1 MHQPVSVFLQC
12 SLNTWL
18 KELASG
24 DQRRLTGS
32 GSVLEAC
39 SRRCAVQIHNLLYS
53 ATSPAC
59 SALHYRKTNRVIT
72 YLGDRSALFH
82 HRREIF
88 RVQLV
93 DVRIGD
99 EYCTV
104 SALGKAIRLSTPSSH
119 TSTDVVFETSPRGQ
133 FVVVLALAQDLWPW
147 PRRSRPC
154 PWPWFEASPWPLGA
168 SRSVFC
174 GLGIGFGLEGPD
186 LALDLSSR
194 PALALDAHRCQ
205 FSVPWPRR
213 SRPWPWPWFEASP
226 WPRGAS
232 KSVLCGIGLAFGI
245 SIYDVGLGLEG
256 PDFGVGLESCVH
268 IFGIILKLM

>member
-133 FVVVLALAQDLWPW
+133 FVVVLALAPGPYLALGLG
-147 PRRSRPC
+147 SRPALGLWA
-154 PWPWFEASPWPLGA
+154 PRGQFSVALALDLASKVQTLPLTLVRGQPLP
-168 SRSVFC
+168 SMPIDVSFLC
-174 GLGIGFGLEGPD
+174 LGLEGPD
-186 LALDLSSR
+186 LGLGLGLR
-194 PALALDAHRCQ
+194 PALGLEVPRSQFYVALALPLA
-205 FSVPWPRR
+205 SV
-213 SRPWPWPWFEASP
+213 SMTLVL
-226 WPRGAS
+226 AS
-232 KSVLCGIGLAFGI
+232 KVQTLALALRAAFTFLA
-245 SIYDVGLGLEG
+245 S
-256 PDFGVGLESCVH
+256 SSN
-268 IFGIILKLM
+268 